1 MDIKVRYKS
10 IRALAAKLD
19 PENADL
25 DRLETEN
32 EDRKHLDRSNKA
44 IWLRSIDNPEKSSVG
59 GQIVSACPLIA
70 AERLYEKTHEMATD
84 EQVRAHKEKEDITRD
99 ANMRT
104 DMKSN
109 SKVNVI
115 NEITLSAET
124 LAALASQQPQPPR
137 KPRNDQQPAG

>member
-19 PENADL
+19 PENMEL
-25 DRLETEN
+25 DRQETEN
-32 EDRKHLDRSNKA
+32 EERRHLDRSDKE

-59 GQIVSACPLIA
+59 GQIVSAAPMIA
-70 AERLYEKTHEMATD
+70 AERLYEKTHELATD
-84 EQVRAHKEKEDITRD
+84 AQVQVHKEREEILRE
-99 ANMRT
+99 ANTRT

-124 LAALASQQPQPPR
+124 LAALASQQQPAR
-137 KPRNDQQPAG
+137 KPRGDQQPAG